1 MPKEAGKLPK
11 AGTGLV
17 ISCLLYL
24 LIHLLI
30 PQTFKSL
37 EMSKDSLHPFPAKLP
52 LRCQIHTLI
61 IKPRGSKK
69 KARADRGAVR
79 CPEEG
84 AKACLRGKVSPRD
97 DSGTGGDQAR
107 GTAPAKSE
115 REGVGTSD
123 MRGVGNGQPGLRG
136 SAFGAKGQRHTAEK
150 PTLPL
155 PVVPRREQ
163 VLPRIVLFKK
173 LRRLF
178 YLLSGRFLQPLFSG
192 AAW

>member
-1 MPKEAGKLPK
+1 M
-11 AGTGLV
+11 
-17 ISCLLYL
+17 
-24 LIHLLI
+24 
-30 PQTFKSL
+30 
-37 EMSKDSLHPFPAKLP
+37 
-52 LRCQIHTLI
+52 
-61 IKPRGSKK
+61 
-69 KARADRGAVR
+69 
-79 CPEEG
+79 
-84 AKACLRGKVSPRD
+84 SPRD

-192 AAW
+192 LRGSVSPWYLHRPLGTPYPWWLRGTLTCRAKYRRLTLLC

>member
-1 MPKEAGKLPK
+1 MN
-11 AGTGLV
+11 
-17 ISCLLYL
+17 
-24 LIHLLI
+24 
-30 PQTFKSL
+30 
-37 EMSKDSLHPFPAKLP
+37 KDSLHPFPAKLP

-61 IKPRGSKK
+61 IKPRGGKK
-69 KARADRGAVR
+69 KARADQGAVR

-136 SAFGAKGQRHTAEK
+136 SAFGAKGQRYTAEK

-155 PVVPRREQ
+155 LVVPRREQ

-192 AAW
+192 LRGSVSLSLVPPSSTWDPLPLVAPGDFNMHGKV